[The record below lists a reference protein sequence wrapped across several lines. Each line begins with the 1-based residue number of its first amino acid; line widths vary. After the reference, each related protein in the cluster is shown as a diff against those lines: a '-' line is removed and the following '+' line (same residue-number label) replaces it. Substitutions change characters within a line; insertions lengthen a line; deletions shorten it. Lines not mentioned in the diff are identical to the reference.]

1 MRVDRLV
8 DQEGKESPVEERGFE
23 PDKCSRSKRA
33 SLDSSSASR
42 LFSCLSCSVSLSI
55 CSDSLLSCFIRC
67 STPGSRRQLSNC
79 YAEAFGYD
87 NHNRH

>member
-33 SLDSSSASR
+33 SLDSIAASR
-42 LFSCLSCSVSLSI
+42 AFSFLS
-55 CSDSLLSCFIRC
+55 SCRILRS
-67 STPGSRRQLSNC
+67 STPGSRRQLSV
-79 YAEAFGYD
+79 D

>member
-8 DQEGKESPVEERGFE
+8 DQEGKKSPVEERGFE

-33 SLDSSSASR
+33 SSFLSS
-42 LFSCLSCSVSLSI
+42 CCN
-55 CSDSLLSCFIRC
+55 IRC

-79 YAEAFGYD
+79 YAEAFAYD
-87 NHNRH
+87 NHKRH